1 MKFLDKY
8 FKYENNLTI
17 TGLTHELAYLYVSK
31 IFQEKKQNII
41 VLLSTLY
48 EANTFF
54 SGIKNY
60 EKSTFLFPMDDFIT
74 SQALAISPE
83 LKTTRIDTLENIKKT
98 QGIIVTNL
106 MGYLKFLTDKNTQEK
121 MNIILKKGDE
131 INREKLLELLEKLD
145 YKKDTIVTTTGEYAV
160 RGFVVD
166 IFITL
171 EEHPIRIEFF
181 GNTIESIR
189 YFDEET
195 QMSLKE
201 IKEIRL
207 ISNSEI
213 ISDHQ
218 SSLLDYASNAIVI
231 TIDETRIQAN
241 YEKLEEEMFEYR
253 IAKGLEKDY
262 RFMFSLD
269 EISPKENI
277 YINFIENISKHSKI
291 LDFNAKEIPN
301 FHSDFEKL
309 KEQTEI
315 WHKKGYEI
323 FFYLS
328 KENQIK
334 IIKELITV
342 PITIENKYLSQGFII
357 DKCVVISENDIEQV
371 KKETIKYRNLYK
383 IGHKI
388 KDLNSLNKGDYVV
401 HMAHGIGIYNGI
413 KTLSKKGLAKDYI
426 EILYADNDKVY
437 VPVEKE
443 YNLKIH

>member
-218 SSLLDYASNAIVI
+218 SSLLDYASNG
-231 TIDETRIQAN
+231 N
-241 YEKLEEEMFEYR
+241 C
-253 IAKGLEKDY
+253 
-262 RFMFSLD
+262 
-269 EISPKENI
+269 N
-277 YINFIENISKHSKI
+277 NN
-291 LDFNAKEIPN
+291 
-301 FHSDFEKL
+301 
-309 KEQTEI
+309 
-315 WHKKGYEI
+315 
-323 FFYLS
+323 
-328 KENQIK
+328 
-334 IIKELITV
+334 
-342 PITIENKYLSQGFII
+342 
-357 DKCVVISENDIEQV
+357 
-371 KKETIKYRNLYK
+371 
-383 IGHKI
+383 
-388 KDLNSLNKGDYVV
+388 
-401 HMAHGIGIYNGI
+401 
-413 KTLSKKGLAKDYI
+413 
-426 EILYADNDKVY
+426 
-437 VPVEKE
+437 
-443 YNLKIH
+443 

>member
-1 MKFLDKY
+1 
-8 FKYENNLTI
+8 
-17 TGLTHELAYLYVSK
+17 
-31 IFQEKKQNII
+31 
-41 VLLSTLY
+41 
-48 EANTFF
+48 
-54 SGIKNY
+54 
-60 EKSTFLFPMDDFIT
+60 
-74 SQALAISPE
+74 
-83 LKTTRIDTLENIKKT
+83 
-98 QGIIVTNL
+98 
-106 MGYLKFLTDKNTQEK
+106 
-121 MNIILKKGDE
+121 
-131 INREKLLELLEKLD
+131 
-145 YKKDTIVTTTGEYAV
+145 
-160 RGFVVD
+160 
-166 IFITL
+166 
-171 EEHPIRIEFF
+171 
-181 GNTIESIR
+181 
-189 YFDEET
+189 
-195 QMSLKE
+195 MSLKE

-413 KTLSKKGLAKDYI
+413 KTLSKKD
-426 EILYADNDKVY
+426 
-437 VPVEKE
+437 
-443 YNLKIH
+443 